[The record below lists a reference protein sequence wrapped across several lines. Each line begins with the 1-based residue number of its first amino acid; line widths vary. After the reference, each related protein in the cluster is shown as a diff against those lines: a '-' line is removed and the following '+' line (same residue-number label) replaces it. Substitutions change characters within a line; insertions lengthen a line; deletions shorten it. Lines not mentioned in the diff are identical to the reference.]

1 MPPRDERQRREE
13 PVEEGGS
20 FDAAHLIVPREWQK
34 KDARTD
40 RGLLLL
46 LLLLERR
53 VAEVET
59 DERRR
64 IMKAKNRADRT
75 IRVGA
80 SATNGHAWWVG
91 KWGKVGW
98 RRKRC
103 WSRRPS
109 AKLC

>member
-1 MPPRDERQRREE
+1 M
-13 PVEEGGS
+13 EEGGS

-46 LLLLERR
+46 LERR

-64 IMKAKNRADRT
+64 MMKAKNRGGRITYGEQTERAE
-75 IRVGA
+75 
-80 SATNGHAWWVG
+80 S
-91 KWGKVGW
+91 
-98 RRKRC
+98 
-103 WSRRPS
+103 
-109 AKLC
+109 